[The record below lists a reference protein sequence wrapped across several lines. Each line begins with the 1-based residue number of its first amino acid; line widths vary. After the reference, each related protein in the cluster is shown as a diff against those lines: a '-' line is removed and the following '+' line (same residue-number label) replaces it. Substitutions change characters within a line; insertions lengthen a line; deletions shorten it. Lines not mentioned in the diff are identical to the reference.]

1 MGDIVET
8 AGILCLLTLSLA
20 KCSVLALIRR
30 IIGSKPGKSGPVCI
44 GLMVITVVWGVGS
57 CLAWLVNCRADSL
70 LTLDNV
76 KQCPHQN
83 TRWAVITAMDIL
95 TETLTWLLVLQLSWS
110 VNISYI
116 RKCQVVMAFSFRIPL
131 IALSAVHLAYTATN
145 PASLEPQFA
154 VTKALLCQ
162 QIMVAWS
169 LISATVPNL
178 KNFLKSFSMGMGFPA
193 SFNLSISRSSNVY
206 ALQSLG
212 NNSSGVT
219 SSAAMATAVKS
230 TFDSAAHSQPHSWR
244 PDEASTQT
252 TTSRDTG
259 SNSWD
264 HISEEGRNSR
274 AGSQEMIINKEVT
287 WKVTSCTPRHITFI
301 LPPVSGAKIMSEIA
315 LRDARYSELPEIA
328 HIMSEAFWKD
338 NLFGELIHP
347 HRNKYPS
354 DVHLYWL
361 RRARVNFWD
370 YRWRWLVAVAKDESG
385 QEIIAG
391 IAQWA
396 RLGDGGQKLECW
408 YLDPRNLLKPLSSII
423 MNIHAWAWPNRASDS
438 KEEDIIERAYPYFED
453 IWSGKRA
460 ESWYLEGLAV
470 RPDFQGKNV
479 GRKLVQW
486 GLEQAKADGICASV
500 ISAFGTEE
508 FYKKCGFHEQYGSA
522 RQGEGNPLAD
532 VEGANMFWKWPE
544 V

>member
-1 MGDIVET
+1 MDPETSENLGSYRFSPVTFNDHAGQLWIVTILSLIYSTLVALARLYIKYHKFGFDDVFFALAIIFHLAQSIAVFIGLSNGLGKFNSITTLEQWAT
-8 AGILCLLTLSLA
+8 SSKSTLAAGILCLLTLSLA

-44 GLMVITVVWGVGS
+44 GLMAITVVWGVGS

-131 IALSAVHLAYTATN
+131 IALSAVHLAYTTTN

-206 ALQSLG
+206 ALQSLR

-219 SSAAMATAVKS
+219 SSVAMATTVKS

-244 PDEASTQT
+244 PDEVSTQT

-287 WKVTSCTPRHITFI
+287 WKVTY
-301 LPPVSGAKIMSEIA
+301 E
-315 LRDARYSELPEIA
+315 
-328 HIMSEAFWKD
+328 D
-338 NLFGELIHP
+338 N
-347 HRNKYPS
+347 RCS
-354 DVHLYWL
+354 
-361 RRARVNFWD
+361 
-370 YRWRWLVAVAKDESG
+370 
-385 QEIIAG
+385 
-391 IAQWA
+391 
-396 RLGDGGQKLECW
+396 
-408 YLDPRNLLKPLSSII
+408 
-423 MNIHAWAWPNRASDS
+423 
-438 KEEDIIERAYPYFED
+438 
-453 IWSGKRA
+453 
-460 ESWYLEGLAV
+460 
-470 RPDFQGKNV
+470 
-479 GRKLVQW
+479 
-486 GLEQAKADGICASV
+486 
-500 ISAFGTEE
+500 
-508 FYKKCGFHEQYGSA
+508 
-522 RQGEGNPLAD
+522 RQCCQ
-532 VEGANMFWKWPE
+532 
-544 V
+544 